1 MRPRLATI
9 VARILVLATAAFSS
23 AASQAPSRA
32 PAAAA
37 ADRPSA
43 RYTITLTQN
52 IWTSLLLDSS
62 TGRIWQVQFSVS
74 DSAFAE
80 RLPLNEEAL
89 VPPAAGRVGRFV
101 LQETQN
107 IFTFLLLDQDDGR
120 VWQVQWSNDVKKRGI
135 VRQLSKPPTP

>member
-62 TGRIWQVQFSVS
+62 TGRIWQVHFAVS
-74 DSAFAE
+74 DSAFAG

-120 VWQVQWSNDVKKRGI
+120 VWQLQWSNDAKTRGI
-135 VRQLSKPPTP
+135 MRQLSKPPTP